1 MRKRSRRTKH
11 FAPIDYHRSHVLEA
25 PVGDRTFEFV
35 SKPGIASWNRA
46 DIDTQLL
53 ADCAQ
58 LLPGQRILCVGCRHG
73 LLGAVLAYQQ
83 PDVSLWLLDSSVVA
97 VRAAQRTMDLYKASQ
112 VQVLLSDGLW
122 EVRSQRFDQVLINLP
137 RGRMLVNQLIEDA
150 FHVLDTGGL
159 FYLAGANREGIKSYA
174 RKVVQAF
181 GNSEVARLGGKH
193 RVISAV
199 KRAQEMPHQP
209 ANDVG
214 TGYHDYTHFDV
225 SVHGQTYHIV
235 SKPGIFSWD
244 RLDEGTRVLLDHL
257 DISQDDIVLDLG
269 CGCGIIG
276 TVAATMAARGHAY
289 LVDAHVAA
297 VNASRRTVDANG
309 ITNATTL
316 ISDVASDVRHIAF
329 DAVATN
335 LPFHLGIETEYQVAL
350 QFIKDAHA
358 VLKTGGWLYLV
369 ANRFL
374 EYESLVGQEFG
385 GCRTIYSDN
394 RYKVLRARRGPE

>member
-1 MRKRSRRTKH
+1 VRKRSRRTKH
-11 FAPIDYHRSHVLEA
+11 FAPIDYHQFHVLQA
-25 PVGDRTFEFV
+25 TVGDRLLEFV
-35 SKPGIASWNRA
+35 SKPGIAFWNRA

-58 LLPGQRILCVGCRHG
+58 VLPGQRILCVGCRHG

-83 PDVSLWLLDSSVVA
+83 PDVSLWLIDSSVVS
-97 VRAAQRTMDLYKASQ
+97 VRAAQRTMELHEVSP

-122 EVRSQRFDQVLINLP
+122 KVRSLRFDQVLINLP

-150 FHVLDTGGL
+150 FHVLGPGGR

-174 RKVVQAF
+174 PKVVQAF
-181 GNSEVARLGGKH
+181 GNSEVALLRGKH

-199 KRAQEMPHQP
+199 KSAEETPDLP
-209 ANDVG
+209 AKGVR
-214 TGYHDYTHFDV
+214 TGYHDYTCFDV
-225 SVHGQTYHIV
+225 SVHGRTYHIV

-244 RLDEGTRVLLDHL
+244 RLDDGTRVLLDHL
-257 DISQDDIVLDLG
+257 DISQNDVVLDLG

-276 TVAATMAARGHAY
+276 TVAAAMAEGGHAY
-289 LVDAHVAA
+289 LVDAHAAA
-297 VNASRRTVDANG
+297 VNASRRTLDANG
-309 ITNATTL
+309 IVNATTL

-329 DAVATN
+329 DVVATN
-335 LPFHLGIETEYQVAL
+335 MPFHLGIKTEYQVAL

-358 VLKTGGWLYLV
+358 VLKTGGSLYLV

-374 EYESLVGQEFG
+374 KYESLVGQEFG
-385 GCRTIYSDN
+385 DCRTIYSDN
-394 RYKVLRARRGPE
+394 RYKVLRANKGPG

>member
-1 MRKRSRRTKH
+1 MRKRSRRTRH
-11 FAPIDYHRSHVLEA
+11 FAPIDYHQFHVREA
-25 PVGDRTFEFV
+25 LVGDRIFEFV
-35 SKPGIASWNRA
+35 SKPGIAYWNKA

-53 ADCAQ
+53 ADCARV
-58 LLPGQRILCVGCRHG
+58 LPGQRILCVGCRHG
-73 LLGAVLAYQQ
+73 LLGAVLAHQQ
-83 PDVSLWLLDSSVVA
+83 PDASLWLLDSSVVA
-97 VRAAQRTMDLYKASQ
+97 VRAAQRTMDLHKVSQ

-122 EVRSQRFDQVLINLP
+122 KIRGQHFDQVLINLP

-150 FHVLDTGGL
+150 FHVLDTGGR

-199 KRAQEMPHQP
+199 KRAEETPRQP
-209 ANDVG
+209 PDDVG
-214 TGYHDYTHFDV
+214 TGYHDYTNFDV
-225 SVHGQTYHIV
+225 SVRGQTYHIV

-244 RLDEGTRVLLDHL
+244 RLDGGTRLLLDHL
-257 DISQDDIVLDLG
+257 NISQDDIVLDLG

-297 VNASRRTVDANG
+297 VNAARRTLDANG
-309 ITNATTL
+309 ITNATAL

-329 DAVATN
+329 DVVAAN
-335 LPFHLGIETEYQVAL
+335 LPFHLGIKTEYLVAL

-358 VLKTGGWLYLV
+358 VLKTGGCLYLV

-374 EYESLVGQEFG
+374 EYEPLVAQEFG
-385 GCRTIYSDN
+385 GCCTIYSDS
-394 RYKVLRARRGPE
+394 RYKILRAKRVPE